1 MRGTTVVLEVVIYT
15 LIMCSKNSV
24 SLGEL
29 FTKMWINSSALA
41 FCILGIPP
49 ENTCWIKKITRFTNI
64 HKFLNQASADI
75 TVIISRVMGD

>member
-49 ENTCWIKKITRFTNI
+49 ENTC
-64 HKFLNQASADI
+64 
-75 TVIISRVMGD
+75 